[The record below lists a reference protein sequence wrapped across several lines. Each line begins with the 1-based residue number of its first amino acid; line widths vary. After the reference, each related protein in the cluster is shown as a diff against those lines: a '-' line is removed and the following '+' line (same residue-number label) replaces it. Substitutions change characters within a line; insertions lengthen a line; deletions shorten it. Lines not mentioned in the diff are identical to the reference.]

1 MSYIAA
7 TAEYGLV
14 LRKGALAEKGLP
26 FSILSDVMAD
36 IDVLG
41 EDDGLISFG
50 PLFGDEALNEI
61 KARLSARSLEYA
73 DDFFELNMLLPHWIK
88 LGVALA

>member
-14 LRKGALAEKGLP
+14 LRKGALTEKGI
-26 FSILSDVMAD
+26 SSDRMSDIMDD

-41 EDDGLISFG
+41 ENDDIISFG
-50 PLFGDEALNEI
+50 PLFGEEALEEI
-61 KARLSARSLEYA
+61 KGRLSGNGLEYA
-73 DDFFELNMLLPHWIK
+73 DDYFELNLLLPHWIK
-88 LGVALA
+88 LGVASA